1 MAFIV
6 GSDMQKTND
15 SKELKRKRNQEKDI
29 NEGCG
34 FTNVWKGQQEKF
46 RN

>member
-15 SKELKRKRNQEKDI
+15 SKELKRKRNQEKA
-29 NEGCG
+29 NLGY
-34 FTNVWKGQQEKF
+34 Q
-46 RN
+46 